1 VSIKFLRP
9 WSGTERLLLTVLA
22 ALLASSLSGCGKK
35 LPKTIKVGGKVTYQ
49 GAPVPTGTI
58 TFHPTER
65 TGKRLYRPAVDV
77 LEADGTYELQ
87 SFRHGDGAMPGEYA
101 VAIESFEGGPTDEF
115 PLRPREWVIPQS
127 FANPATSGL
136 SASIPSD
143 ASGRLEIDFNL

>member
-1 VSIKFLRP
+1 MSIKFLRP

-65 TGKRLYRPAVDV
+65 TAGRLYRPAVDV
-77 LEADGTYELQ
+77 LEVDGTYELQ
-87 SFRHGDGAMPGEYA
+87 SFRRGDGAMPGEYA
-101 VAIESFEGGPTDEF
+101 VARKCQRWPHGRFSFAPARVADQKRPAVKPIPGDF
-115 PLRPREWVIPQS
+115 PLRPRGWLIPETFS
-127 FANPATSGL
+127 KTAA
-136 SASIPSD
+136 
-143 ASGRLEIDFNL
+143 